1 MDFLRKNEKAFYI
14 ILVALCILVFFVFGK
29 ENEHDELKTVNTQAA
44 MQEMKKE
51 SEHGTNKE
59 SEGDT
64 VFVDVKGAVVHQGVY
79 EINKLARVKDV
90 IALAG
95 GFTKEA
101 DQTKINLAAKVRDEM
116 VIYVPQIGEEGAV
129 LTSGG
134 TEGKKVNI
142 NQATVDELQT
152 LQGIGPAK
160 AAAIIAYREENG
172 PFVKI
177 EDLLNVSGIG
187 EKSLEKI
194 KEQITVQ

>member
-1 MDFLRKNEKAFYI
+1 MNFLRKNEKAFYI
-14 ILVALCILVFFVFGK
+14 ILIALCVLVFFVFGK
-29 ENEHDELKTVNTQAA
+29 ENEHNELKTVNTQAA
-44 MQEMKKE
+44 MQEANKE
-51 SEHGTNKE
+51 SEHGTKKE
-59 SEGDT
+59 GAT

-116 VIYVPQIGEEGAV
+116 VIYVPRIGEEGEV

-134 TEGKKVNI
+134 TEGEKVNI
-142 NQATVDELQT
+142 NQATIDELQT
-152 LQGIGPAK
+152 LQGIGPAE

-172 PFVKI
+172 PFEKI

-194 KEQITVQ
+194 KEQIAVQ